1 MYHNYSNTI
10 YIEMSIYINNIYD
23 ACVKTFDFNKRFI
36 QYMFEYI
43 NDTNFFLPLDLDD
56 AIETN
61 ANTINSV

>member
-1 MYHNYSNTI
+1 MYNNYSNTI

-36 QYMFEYI
+36 QYIFEYI
-43 NDTNFFLPLDLDD
+43 NDTNFFLPLDLDA